1 MNNMS
6 IAKLHKFSR
15 KFVGWITAVGP
26 LVALAVSI
34 LTIVIGVII
43 YATKIWPASWP
54 YWVGA
59 GGIGI
64 LFSLLVE
71 RLTLTQAAKVR
82 TIKEKKEDIETAY
95 GKVDDLT
102 QTALDHKA
110 LELDQAEK
118 GNGGAWTLMLLGA
131 LVSTCAGTLFW
142 HYLLQALPGWQGWAF
157 SSLFSAI
164 VSFTL
169 VSSELHRHLDN
180 EVISSSIIAD
190 HFIDLA
196 GREDARDRVI
206 EEFAEKHDDALQDVL
221 EHNTVKE
228 IADYTAQQTLDSI
241 FQGQGQIPMHVQ
253 REREARRIAAER
265 ERDLTR
271 SQMEIVREGKP
282 KDEKPKGL
290 IGKIGDVFKPAEPDH
305 SNGNGKPSNF
315 R

>member
-26 LVALAVSI
+26 VVALAVSI

-43 YATKIWPASWP
+43 YATKIWSAWP

-131 LVSTCAGTLFW
+131 LVSTCAGTLFG
-142 HYLLQALPGWQGWAF
+142 HYLLQGLPGWQGWAF

-190 HFIDLA
+190 HFVDLA

-206 EEFAEKHDDALQDVL
+206 EEFADKHDEALQDVL
-221 EHNTVKE
+221 EHKDRKSTRLN
-228 IADYTAQQTLDSI
+228 SSH
-241 FQGQGQIPMHVQ
+241 QIISY
-253 REREARRIAAER
+253 A
-265 ERDLTR
+265 
-271 SQMEIVREGKP
+271 
-282 KDEKPKGL
+282 
-290 IGKIGDVFKPAEPDH
+290 VFCLK
-305 SNGNGKPSNF
+305 KKK
-315 R
+315 